1 MAAGLRKHVH
11 VACAVIEHDGKVLS
25 TQRSAVMSLPL
36 KWEFP
41 GGKIKQGEDAEA
53 GLRREVF
60 EELGIAVDIHRPLTP
75 TTHVYPTFT
84 VTLYPFIC
92 TIRQGTITL
101 HEHAAITWL
110 DPDRLRDLDWAA
122 ADLPVIEEYR
132 VLNDARSKEHPGVS

>member
-1 MAAGLRKHVH
+1 MH